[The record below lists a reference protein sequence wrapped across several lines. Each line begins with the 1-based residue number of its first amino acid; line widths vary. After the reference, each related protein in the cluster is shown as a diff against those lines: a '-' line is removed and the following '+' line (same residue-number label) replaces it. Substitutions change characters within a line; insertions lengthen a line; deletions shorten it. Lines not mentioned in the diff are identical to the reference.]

1 LIIPQKFR
9 HLQRDKRKSFKPP
22 ALANLQCRFWVLCF
36 SIYLYKSN
44 SERIHST
51 YQETMLTKPI
61 RRKVPIPIQKASI
74 EDYFRIEDKSIHK
87 HEYHN
92 GLIKKMVGGK
102 LPHNQLAQKAATIID
117 GFVEN
122 NELAFIVS
130 NSDTKIRIEQ
140 YNKFVYPD
148 AVVIC
153 EKPEFYQN
161 RKDTITNPLLI
172 VEVLSD
178 STKEYDRTLKYEYY
192 RTIPSFKE
200 YVLVH
205 QDTKHV
211 SVYTKQTDNT
221 WIVRDYDGD
230 EATAILYAI
239 QECPLSL
246 KRLYRGLEIGI

>member
-1 LIIPQKFR
+1 MSLTQ
-9 HLQRDKRKSFKPP
+9 P
-22 ALANLQCRFWVLCF
+22 A
-36 SIYLYKSN
+36 
-44 SERIHST
+44 
-51 YQETMLTKPI
+51 
-61 RRKVPIPIQKASI
+61 RRKVPLSAQKVSV
-74 EDYFRIEDKSIHK
+74 EDYLRAEEKSTYK

-92 GLIKKMVGGK
+92 GIIKKMAGGTFNHDNLAGK
-102 LPHNQLAQKAATIID
+102 AVTLINLFLEENDLPYLVN
-117 GFVEN
+117 G
-122 NELAFIVS
+122 
-130 NSDTKIRIEQ
+130 SDTKIRIEQ

-161 RKDTITNPLLI
+161 RKDTITNPLLV

-178 STKEYDRTLKYEYY
+178 STKDYDRTLKYEYY
-192 RTIPSFKE
+192 RTIKSFRE

-211 SVYTKQTDNT
+211 SVYTKQADLT
-221 WIVRDYDGD
+221 WVIRDYDGD

-239 QECPLSL
+239 NHCPLPL

>member
-1 LIIPQKFR
+1 ML
-9 HLQRDKRKSFKPP
+9 SFFADAPIT
-22 ALANLQCRFWVLCF
+22 LYWVLCF
-36 SIYLYKSN
+36 SIYLYLII
-44 SERIHST
+44 SERIDST
-51 YQETMLTKPI
+51 DQETMLTKPI
-61 RRKVPIPIQKASI
+61 RRKVLLSTPKVSI
-74 EDYFRIEDKSIHK
+74 EDYFRAEDKSIHK

-92 GLIKKMVGGK
+92 GLIKKMAGGTFN
-102 LPHNQLAQKAATIID
+102 HDNLAGKAITLINL
-117 GFVEN
+117 FLEEN
-122 NELAFIVS
+122 DLAYLV
-130 NSDTKIRIEQ
+130 NGSDTKIRIEQ

-178 STKEYDRTLKYEYY
+178 STKEYDRTIKYEYY

-230 EATAILYAI
+230 DATAILYAI
-239 QECPLSL
+239 HECPLPL

>member
-1 LIIPQKFR
+1 
-9 HLQRDKRKSFKPP
+9 
-22 ALANLQCRFWVLCF
+22 
-36 SIYLYKSN
+36 
-44 SERIHST
+44 
-51 YQETMLTKPI
+51 M
-61 RRKVPIPIQKASI
+61 SI
-74 EDYFRIEDKSIHK
+74 EDYFRAEERSIYK

-92 GLIKKMVGGK
+92 GLVKKMAGGQ
-102 LPHNQLAQKAATIID
+102 LPHNRLAQKAANIID
-117 GFVEN
+117 SFVEN
-122 NELAFIVS
+122 QELNFIVS

-178 STKEYDRTLKYEYY
+178 STKDYDRSIKYEYH

-205 QDTKHV
+205 QDHKHV

-230 EATAILYAI
+230 DATAILYAI

-246 KRLYRGLEIGI
+246 RRLYRGLEIDGAISA

>member
-1 LIIPQKFR
+1 
-9 HLQRDKRKSFKPP
+9 
-22 ALANLQCRFWVLCF
+22 
-36 SIYLYKSN
+36 
-44 SERIHST
+44 
-51 YQETMLTKPI
+51 MLTKPT
-61 RRKVPIPIQKASI
+61 RRKGLLSGLKASI
-74 EDYFRIEDKSIHK
+74 EDYFRAEEKSIHK

-92 GLIKKMVGGK
+92 GIIKKMSGGL
-102 LPHNQLAQKAATIID
+102 LPHNRLAQKTATLID
-117 GFVEN
+117 SFVES
-122 NELAFIVS
+122 NELPFIVS

-161 RKDTITNPLLI
+161 RKDTIINPLLI

-178 STKEYDRTLKYEYY
+178 STGDFDRTTEYEYY

-200 YVLVH
+200 YMLAH
-205 QDTKHV
+205 QDRKHV
-211 SVYTKQTDNT
+211 SVYTKQTDTT

-239 QECPLSL
+239 QECPLPL
-246 KRLYRGLEIGI
+246 KRLYRGLEIAS

>member
-1 LIIPQKFR
+1 LGFV
-9 HLQRDKRKSFKPP
+9 LFYLSF
-22 ALANLQCRFWVLCF
+22 
-36 SIYLYKSN
+36 YLYQITNK
-44 SERIHST
+44 RIDFA

-61 RRKVPIPIQKASI
+61 RRKVLLPTQKVSI
-74 EDYFRIEDKSIHK
+74 EDYFRLEDKSIYK

-92 GLIKKMVGGK
+92 GSILKMAGGQ
-102 LPHNQLAQKAATIID
+102 LPHNRLAQKAAAIID
-117 GFVEN
+117 SFVES

-153 EKPEFYQN
+153 EKPQFYQN

-178 STKEYDRTLKYEYY
+178 STKDYDRTIKYEYY

-230 EATAILYAI
+230 DTTAILYAI
-239 QECPLSL
+239 QECPLPL
-246 KRLYRGLEIGI
+246 KRLYRGLEIII

>member
-1 LIIPQKFR
+1 
-9 HLQRDKRKSFKPP
+9 
-22 ALANLQCRFWVLCF
+22 
-36 SIYLYKSN
+36 
-44 SERIHST
+44 
-51 YQETMLTKPI
+51 MLTKTS
-61 RRKVPIPIQKASI
+61 RRKALLPPQKVSI
-74 EDYFRIEDKSIHK
+74 EEYFRAEDKSIYK
-87 HEYHN
+87 HEYHD
-92 GLIKKMVGGK
+92 GIIKKMAGGQ
-102 LPHNQLAQKAATIID
+102 LTHNRLAQKAANLID
-117 GFVEN
+117 SFLESNDVN
-122 NELAFIVS
+122 LVVS

-161 RKDTITNPLLI
+161 RKDTITNPLVV

-205 QDTKHV
+205 QDRKHV
-211 SVYTKQTDNT
+211 SVYTKQPDAT

-230 EATAILYAI
+230 DATAILYAI
-239 QECPLSL
+239 QQCPLSL
-246 KRLYRGLEIGI
+246 KRLYRGLEIINP